1 MRKAVWDKLQWAVH
15 LQQLGQQE
23 LAQESVGRHRVGVRR
38 AAPSAWGVVA
48 PLQSLM
54 QEPVAQALLRAMVE
68 AVRVAQVQLERG
80 MLEVAARAVIQVCTH
95 RHRETS

>member
-1 MRKAVWDKLQWAVH
+1 
-15 LQQLGQQE
+15 
-23 LAQESVGRHRVGVRR
+23 
-38 AAPSAWGVVA
+38 
-48 PLQSLM
+48 M